1 MKADDERGI
10 SVILLYT
17 ALLFLLLG
25 LAARMKMNFHSRME
39 LSTAG
44 VVVAAVL
51 ATLGVVVFLF
61 SLRFGEGKETAA
73 TVSSRRLLVPSVP

>member
-1 MKADDERGI
+1 MKADDEKGI

-17 ALLFLLLG
+17 ALLFFLLG

-44 VVVAAVL
+44 FVVAAVL

-61 SLRFGEGKETAA
+61 SLRK
-73 TVSSRRLLVPSVP
+73 RQR